1 MIRLGT
7 RRDEIGHDVGRHPVG
22 CHGAE
27 RVEMGR
33 RQQDRPARLAV
44 PGRPQDRPGVR
55 AVRLDERGDRLRAD
69 PGHAGRPE
77 QDRGR
82 VADLGQGQLGSADHL
97 AGRTRFG
104 RGRGAVDRLRSRQRR
119 GDRAVRIG
127 REDDDRQRPARPCQV
142 GQPANARLA
151 ERVGERPIGGRGQ
164 DHGGDG
170 HGAECT
176 RAEAPT
182 ALPST
187 SMGQSAV
194 PSNEEHRSP
203 VPDAATPDTAPTPA
217 SAVRADLRNVAIVA
231 HVDHGKTTLVDAML
245 RQTGAFRSNQAV
257 VDRVMDSGDLEREKG
272 ITILAKQTTVDHAG
286 VRLNIVDT
294 PGHADFG
301 GEVER
306 SLLMVDSVLLLVDA
320 AEGPLPQTRYV
331 LQKAMARRLP
341 VVVAINKI
349 DRGDAR
355 PAEVL
360 DDIYELFMDL
370 GADAHQIEFPIVY
383 TNAKAGTATRDLA
396 VAGTDLR
403 PLLDL
408 LVEVTPPVRYT
419 PGHPLQLLVT
429 NLSANDYV
437 GRMAVGRIWNGTIRT
452 GQRIVVVRE
461 EADDTAGAVEP
472 GRTVT
477 LTGTVTSLQ
486 TAHGIDRVDIEEAG
500 PGDIVSVAGLPEV
513 TIGDTLTDPADP
525 RPLARL
531 DVDAPTL
538 RMTFGVNTSPLAGRE
553 GKYVTSRQIKARL
566 EKEVLGN
573 VSIEVR
579 PSDSS
584 EAFEVRG
591 RGELQLAVLIEQM
604 RREGF
609 ELTASRPE
617 VLLREVDGELQEP
630 YERITID
637 IPPDYIGD
645 VQTAI
650 SGRKGRLEQI
660 STDTDG
666 RVRMEFV
673 LPVRG
678 LIGYRGQLLTD
689 TRGTALLHQIGEG
702 YGPWAGEVTHRTN
715 GVLVSD
721 RAGTS
726 NAYGLFNLEQRSEL
740 FIGSGVE
747 VYEGMIV
754 GENARSGDMDVNPTK
769 EKKLTNIR
777 THSHDES
784 LRLTPPRPIT
794 LETALEFIAA
804 DELVEVTPLSIRLR
818 KRSLSQHDRRRRPAA
833 PTTSDARSSA
843 RRRRPASASTS
854 AGSSGSRP
862 AIAARPC
869 GAGRSPTSGRVARRR
884 RCASRSRRRAARA
897 ARRSMRPPSG

>member
-1 MIRLGT
+1 MTETPGSSPTVPMAT
-7 RRDEIGHDVGRHPVG
+7 R
-22 CHGAE
+22 
-27 RVEMGR
+27 
-33 RQQDRPARLAV
+33 
-44 PGRPQDRPGVR
+44 
-55 AVRLDERGDRLRAD
+55 
-69 PGHAGRPE
+69 
-77 QDRGR
+77 
-82 VADLGQGQLGSADHL
+82 
-97 AGRTRFG
+97 T
-104 RGRGAVDRLRSRQRR
+104 
-119 GDRAVRIG
+119 
-127 REDDDRQRPARPCQV
+127 
-142 GQPANARLA
+142 
-151 ERVGERPIGGRGQ
+151 
-164 DHGGDG
+164 
-170 HGAECT
+170 
-176 RAEAPT
+176 
-182 ALPST
+182 
-187 SMGQSAV
+187 
-194 PSNEEHRSP
+194 
-203 VPDAATPDTAPTPA
+203 
-217 SAVRADLRNVAIVA
+217 DLRNVAIVA

-245 RQTGAFRSNQAV
+245 RQTGTFRANQAV

-272 ITILAKQTTVDHAG
+272 ITILAKQTTVDHG
-286 VRLNIVDT
+286 DVRLNIVDT

-331 LQKAMARRLP
+331 LQKAMARHLP

-349 DRGDAR
+349 DRSDAR
-355 PAEVL
+355 PETVL
-360 DDIYELFMDL
+360 DDVYELFLDL
-370 GADAHQIEFPIVY
+370 GADEHQIEFPIVY

-396 VAGTDLR
+396 VPGTDLR

-408 LVEVTPPVRYT
+408 LVEVTPPPSYQ
-419 PGHPLQLLVT
+419 PDHPLQLLVT

-452 GQRIVVVRE
+452 GQRITVVRE
-461 EADDTAGAVEP
+461 EADDTAGTVEP
-472 GRTVT
+472 GRIVT

-486 TAHGIDRVDIEEAG
+486 TAHGIDRVDIDEAG

-525 RPLARL
+525 RPLPRL

-579 PSDSS
+579 PAESS

-617 VLLREVDGELQEP
+617 VLLREVDGEVQEP

-637 IPPDYIGD
+637 IPPDYIGEI
-645 VQTAI
+645 QSAMA
-650 SGRKGRLEQI
+650 GRKGRLDQM

-678 LIGYRGQLLTD
+678 LIGYRGQLLTE

-726 NAYGLFNLEQRSEL
+726 NAYGLFNLEQRAEL
-740 FIGSGVE
+740 FIGAGVE
-747 VYEGMIV
+747 TYEGMIV
-754 GENARSGDMDVNPTK
+754 GENSRSGDMDVNPTK

-784 LRLTPPRPIT
+784 LRLTPARVLYPRVC
-794 LETALEFIAA
+794 AG
-804 DELVEVTPLSIRLR
+804 V
-818 KRSLSQHDRRRRPAA
+818 HRRRRTRRGDPGVDPAA
-833 PTTSDARSSA
+833 QAPPRQDRPRGGSGQDDLRPVARSGSKPG
-843 RRRRPASASTS
+843 RRR
-854 AGSSGSRP
+854 
-862 AIAARPC
+862 
-869 GAGRSPTSGRVARRR
+869 GAGAVDGPARERRARSRG
-884 RCASRSRRRAARA
+884 SRRR
-897 ARRSMRPPSG
+897 S

>member
-1 MIRLGT
+1 MTETTVASPAMPAAMTRIR
-7 RRDEIGHDVGRHPVG
+7 E
-22 CHGAE
+22 
-27 RVEMGR
+27 
-33 RQQDRPARLAV
+33 
-44 PGRPQDRPGVR
+44 
-55 AVRLDERGDRLRAD
+55 
-69 PGHAGRPE
+69 
-77 QDRGR
+77 
-82 VADLGQGQLGSADHL
+82 
-97 AGRTRFG
+97 
-104 RGRGAVDRLRSRQRR
+104 
-119 GDRAVRIG
+119 
-127 REDDDRQRPARPCQV
+127 
-142 GQPANARLA
+142 
-151 ERVGERPIGGRGQ
+151 
-164 DHGGDG
+164 
-170 HGAECT
+170 
-176 RAEAPT
+176 
-182 ALPST
+182 
-187 SMGQSAV
+187 
-194 PSNEEHRSP
+194 
-203 VPDAATPDTAPTPA
+203 
-217 SAVRADLRNVAIVA
+217 DLRNVAIVA

-272 ITILAKQTTVDHAG
+272 ITILAKQTTIDYG
-286 VRLNIVDT
+286 GIRLNIVDT

-341 VVVAINKI
+341 VIVALNKI
-349 DRGDAR
+349 DRSDAR

-360 DDIYELFMDL
+360 DDVYELFMDL
-370 GADAHQIEFPIVY
+370 GADEHQIEFPVVY
-383 TNAKAGTATRDLA
+383 TNAKTGTATTDLDDP
-396 VAGTDLR
+396 GEDLR

-408 LVEVTPPVRYT
+408 LVDVTPPPTYT
-419 PGHPLQLLVT
+419 PDHPLQLLVT
-429 NLSANDYV
+429 NLSANEYV
-437 GRMAVGRIWNGTIRT
+437 GRMAVGRIWNGSIRI
-452 GQRIVVVRE
+452 GQRLSVVRE
-461 EADDTAGAVEP
+461 EPDDTAGTVEP

-477 LTGTVTSLQ
+477 LNGTVTSLQ
-486 TAHGIDRVDIEEAG
+486 TAHGIERVDITEAG

-525 RPLARL
+525 RPMPRL

-579 PSDSS
+579 PSESS

-617 VLLREVDGELQEP
+617 VLLRTVDGEVHEP
-630 YERITID
+630 YERVTID
-637 IPPDYIGD
+637 IPPDYIGE
-645 VQTAI
+645 VQAEMA
-650 SGRKGRLEQI
+650 GRKGRLEQM
-660 STDTDG
+660 STDADG

-726 NAYGLFNLEQRSEL
+726 NAYGLFNLQERAEL

-754 GENARSGDMDVNPTK
+754 GENSRSGDMDVNPTK

-777 THSHDES
+777 THAHDEA

-794 LETALEFIAA
+794 LESALEFIAE
-804 DELVEVTPLSIRLR
+804 DELVEVTPRSIRLR
-818 KRSLSQHDRRRRPAA
+818 KRLLAKHERERERGRAYDL
-833 PTTSDARSSA
+833 AR
-843 RRRRPASASTS
+843 
-854 AGSSGSRP
+854 
-862 AIAARPC
+862 
-869 GAGRSPTSGRVARRR
+869 GAGEG
-884 RCASRSRRRAARA
+884 
-897 ARRSMRPPSG
+897 

>member
-1 MIRLGT
+1 M
-7 RRDEIGHDVGRHPVG
+7 
-22 CHGAE
+22 
-27 RVEMGR
+27 
-33 RQQDRPARLAV
+33 
-44 PGRPQDRPGVR
+44 
-55 AVRLDERGDRLRAD
+55 
-69 PGHAGRPE
+69 PE
-77 QDRGR
+77 PIDTT
-82 VADLGQGQLGSADHL
+82 
-97 AGRTRFG
+97 RTR
-104 RGRGAVDRLRSRQRR
+104 D
-119 GDRAVRIG
+119 
-127 REDDDRQRPARPCQV
+127 
-142 GQPANARLA
+142 
-151 ERVGERPIGGRGQ
+151 
-164 DHGGDG
+164 
-170 HGAECT
+170 
-176 RAEAPT
+176 
-182 ALPST
+182 
-187 SMGQSAV
+187 
-194 PSNEEHRSP
+194 
-203 VPDAATPDTAPTPA
+203 
-217 SAVRADLRNVAIVA
+217 DLRNVAIVA

-245 RQTGAFRSNQAV
+245 RQTGTFRANQAL

-272 ITILAKQTTVDHAG
+272 ITILAKQTTIDHG
-286 VRLNIVDT
+286 DVRLNIVDT

-331 LQKAMARRLP
+331 LQKAMARHLP
-341 VVVAINKI
+341 VVVALNKI
-349 DRGDAR
+349 DRSDAR

-360 DDIYELFMDL
+360 DAVYELFMDL
-370 GADAHQIEFPIVY
+370 GADAHQIDFLVVY
-383 TNAKAGTATRDLA
+383 TNAKAGTATNSLNEP
-396 VAGTDLR
+396 GTDLR
-403 PLLDL
+403 PLLDV
-408 LVEVTPPVRYT
+408 LVRVTPPPTYT

-437 GRMAVGRIWNGTIRT
+437 GRMAVGRVWNGTIRV
-452 GQRIVVVRE
+452 GQRITVVRE
-461 EADDTAGAVEP
+461 QADDTDGTVEP

-477 LTGTVTSLQ
+477 LQGTVTSLQ
-486 TAHGIDRVDIEEAG
+486 TAHGIDRVDVVQAG

-538 RMTFGVNTSPLAGRE
+538 RMTFGVNTSPLSGRE
-553 GKYVTSRQIKARL
+553 GKFVTSRQIKARL

-579 PSDSS
+579 PADSS

-617 VLLREVDGELQEP
+617 VLLRTVDGQIQEP
-630 YERITID
+630 YERVTID
-637 IPPDYIGD
+637 IPPDYIGEI
-645 VQTAI
+645 QGAMA
-650 SGRKGRLEQI
+650 GRGGRLEQI

-666 RVRMEFV
+666 RVRMEYV

-702 YGPWAGEVTHRTN
+702 YGPWAGELTHRTD

-721 RAGTS
+721 RGGMS
-726 NAYGLFNLEQRSEL
+726 NAYGLFNLEQRAEL
-740 FIGSGVE
+740 FIGAGVE

-754 GENARSGDMDVNPTK
+754 GENSRSGDMDVNPTK

-784 LRLTPPRPIT
+784 LRLTPARPIT
-794 LETALEFIAA
+794 LETALEFISD

-818 KRSLSQHDRRRRPAA
+818 KRLLTRHERDRDRGRAFDQQRV
-833 PTTSDARSSA
+833 
-843 RRRRPASASTS
+843 
-854 AGSSGSRP
+854 
-862 AIAARPC
+862 
-869 GAGRSPTSGRVARRR
+869 AGREASVAD
-884 RCASRSRRRAARA
+884 
-897 ARRSMRPPSG
+897 

>member
-1 MIRLGT
+1 MGF
-7 RRDEIGHDVGRHPVG
+7 DQGGHGLRTDPRHP
-22 CHGAE
+22 
-27 RVEMGR
+27 R
-33 RQQDRPARLAV
+33 RPQQDRARVAHL
-44 PGRPQDRPGVR
+44 GQRK
-55 AVRLDERGDRLRAD
+55 LRA
-69 PGHAGRPE
+69 
-77 QDRGR
+77 
-82 VADLGQGQLGSADHL
+82 ADHL
-97 AGRTRFG
+97 TGRPALDRCGCAIHGLTPDERRRDGTTVVRGDDHDRHRTTRPGDVHEAPDTRLTQRFG
-104 RGRGAVDRLRSRQRR
+104 E
-119 GDRAVRIG
+119 RA
-127 REDDDRQRPARPCQV
+127 
-142 GQPANARLA
+142 L
-151 ERVGERPIGGRGQ
+151 GGGGQ

-170 HGAECT
+170 HGGSDAS
-176 RAEAPT
+176 RR
-182 ALPST
+182 SV
-187 SMGQSAV
+187 GQSAA
-194 PSNEEHRSP
+194 PHRPETRPP
-203 VPDAATPDTAPTPA
+203 VPDSPPQTAAKPA
-217 SAVRADLRNVAIVA
+217 AASRQDLRNVAIVA

-272 ITILAKQTTVDHAG
+272 ITILAKQTTIDYADI
-286 VRLNIVDT
+286 RLNIVDT

-341 VVVAINKI
+341 VVVALNKI
-349 DRGDAR
+349 DRSDAR

-360 DDIYELFMDL
+360 DDVYELFMDL
-370 GADAHQIEFPIVY
+370 GADEHQIDFPVIY
-383 TNAKAGTATRDLA
+383 TNAKAGTATTSLDEPGENLQ
-396 VAGTDLR
+396 

-408 LVEVTPPVRYT
+408 LVEVTPPPTYE
-419 PGHPLQLLVT
+419 PEHPLQLLVT
-429 NLSANDYV
+429 NLSANEYV
-437 GRMAVGRIWNGTIRT
+437 GRMAVGRIWNGTIRV

-461 EADDTAGAVEP
+461 EADDTAGTVEP

-486 TAHGIDRVDIEEAG
+486 TAHGIDRVDITEAR

-525 RPLARL
+525 RPLPRL

-579 PSDSS
+579 PSESA

-617 VLLREVDGELQEP
+617 VLLRTVDGDVHEP
-630 YERITID
+630 YERVTID
-637 IPPDYIGD
+637 IPPDYIGEI
-645 VQTAI
+645 QGAMA
-650 SGRKGRLEQI
+650 GRGGRLEQM

-666 RVRMEFV
+666 RVRMEYV

-702 YGPWAGEVTHRTN
+702 YGPWAGELTHRTN

-721 RAGTS
+721 RAGIS
-726 NAYGLFNLEQRSEL
+726 NAYGLFNLEQRAEL
-740 FIGSGVE
+740 FLGAGVE

-754 GENARSGDMDVNPTK
+754 GENSRSGDMDVNPTK

-784 LRLTPPRPIT
+784 LRLTP
-794 LETALEFIAA
+794 
-804 DELVEVTPLSIRLR
+804 
-818 KRSLSQHDRRRRPAA
+818 
-833 PTTSDARSSA
+833 
-843 RRRRPASASTS
+843 
-854 AGSSGSRP
+854 
-862 AIAARPC
+862 ARPDHP
-869 GAGRSPTSGRVARRR
+869 GDRPGVHL
-884 RCASRSRRRAARA
+884 RRRARRGDPGVDPAAQATARQARA
-897 ARRSMRPPSG
+897 GA